1 MSADPSAVATE
12 IRADL
17 AHALVAVDFDGTLA
31 PIVPDPAD
39 SRPAPGA
46 VTALRRLVEGGAAVA
61 IVTGRNAR
69 TVVDLGGLDAVPGLR
84 VSGLYGAEEWQDG
97 HLNEPDEPPQ
107 LATLRSRLPGV
118 LADAGADSGVWIE
131 DKRLSLV
138 VHARKSTDPAAALA
152 QLTGP
157 VTALAAELGLE
168 VHPGRDVV
176 EIRLPGYDKGSALRR
191 LIAET
196 SPRRLVFIGDDVGDL
211 AAFDVVAQLR
221 ASGMTAWSVAVR
233 SDEAPAVAAAADVV
247 VNGPGDVVELLAAIA
262 R

>member
-1 MSADPSAVATE
+1 MSGDPSAVAAE

-31 PIVPDPAD
+31 PIVPDPTD
-39 SRPAPGA
+39 SRPAPGG
-46 VTALRRLVEGGAAVA
+46 VEALRRLVERGAAVA

-69 TVVDLGGLDAVPGLR
+69 TVVDLGGLEEVPGLR

-97 HLNEPDEPPQ
+97 RLDVPDEPPP
-107 LATLRSRLPGV
+107 LAKLRSRLPGV
-118 LADAGADSGVWIE
+118 LAEAGADPDVWIE

-138 VHARKSTDPAAALA
+138 VHARKAAEPAAALA
-152 QLTGP
+152 RLTGP
-157 VTALAAELGLE
+157 VTALAADLGLE
-168 VHPGRDVV
+168 IHPGRDVLEV
-176 EIRLPGYDKGSALRR
+176 RLPGYDKGGALRR

-211 AAFDVVAQLR
+211 PAFDVVAQLR
-221 ASGMTAWSVAVR
+221 GSGMPAWSVAVR
-233 SDEAPAVAAAADVV
+233 SDEVPAVADAADVV
-247 VNGPGDVVELLAAIA
+247 VTGPDQVVELLAAIA

>member
-1 MSADPSAVATE
+1 MSWDPSAVATE

-31 PIVPDPAD
+31 PIVRDPAD

-46 VTALRRLVEGGAAVA
+46 VDALRRLVERGATVA

-69 TVVDLGGLDAVPGLR
+69 TVVELGGLDTVPGLR

-97 HLNEPDEPPQ
+97 NLDLPEEPPP
-107 LATLRSRLPGV
+107 LAKLRSRLPGA
-118 LADAGADSGVWIE
+118 LAEAGADPDVWIE

-138 VHARKSTDPAAALA
+138 VHARKTADPAAALA
-152 QLTGP
+152 RLTEP
-157 VTALAAELGLE
+157 VTALATELGLE
-168 VHPGRDVV
+168 IHPGRDVLEV
-176 EIRLPGYDKGSALRR
+176 RLPGYDKGSALRR

-196 SPRRLVFIGDDVGDL
+196 GPRRLVFIGDDVGDL
-211 AAFDVVAQLR
+211 PAFSVVAQLR
-221 ASGMTAWSVAVR
+221 ASGMPAWSIAVQ
-233 SDEAPAVAAAADVV
+233 SEEVPAIAAAADVV
-247 VNGPGDVVELLAAIA
+247 VTGPDQVVELLAAIA

>member
-1 MSADPSAVATE
+1 MATG

-31 PIVPDPAD
+31 PIVRDPAD

-46 VTALRRLVEGGAAVA
+46 VDALRRLVARGAAVA

-69 TVVDLGGLDAVPGLR
+69 TVVDLGGLEAVPGLR

-97 HLNEPDEPPQ
+97 HLDEPDEPPP
-107 LATLRSRLPGV
+107 LAKLRSRLPGAV
-118 LADAGADSGVWIE
+118 AEAGADPDVWIE

-138 VHARKSTDPAAALA
+138 VHARKSADPAAALA
-152 QLTGP
+152 RLTGP

-168 VHPGRDVV
+168 VHPGRDVL
-176 EIRLPGYDKGSALRR
+176 EIRLPGFDKGGALRR

-196 SPRRLVFIGDDVGDL
+196 SPRRIVFIGDDVGDL
-211 AAFDVVAQLR
+211 PAFDVVAQLR
-221 ASGMTAWSVAVR
+221 ASGLPAWSVAVR
-233 SDEAPAVAAAADVV
+233 SAEVPAIAAAADVV
-247 VNGPGDVVELLAAIA
+247 VNGPDEVVELLAAIA